1 MSNFVFFGTGGLLS
15 SICLNHVAARNLKPE
30 MVFIQK
36 SNSTIY
42 PNLTELVCQKE
53 NISYQ
58 LVDTVNNEETIQQIL
73 SFKPDFAVIASFG
86 EIFKK
91 PLIGSF
97 PIYNVHMG
105 VLPDYRG
112 AYTNFWKILEGH
124 EKYGVTVHEIDEKID
139 SGKAL
144 LIKEKDF
151 SDVIFANQFFR
162 MNYEMAAEALEE
174 VINQIRS
181 NSVETKAIST
191 EAGKYY
197 RKHTKEDMIL
207 DPNENLE
214 DLNKKIN
221 RLQFYGNPTLL
232 GKSVTESSLLFSGKV
247 DIDSFEST
255 EISDHS
261 FLLKNKSGI
270 LLIKHL

>member
-15 SICLNHVAARNLKPE
+15 SICLNHVASRNLKPK

-36 SNSTIY
+36 NDSSIY
-42 PNLTELVCQKE
+42 PNLTELVCLKE
-53 NISYQ
+53 NIDYQ
-58 LVDTVNNEETIQQIL
+58 IIETVNNEESIQQIRSL
-73 SFKPDFAVIASFG
+73 EPDFAVIASFG

-112 AYTNFWKILEGH
+112 AYTNFWKILKGH
-124 EKYGVTVHEIDEKID
+124 DTYGVTVHEIDEKID
-139 SGKAL
+139 SGNAL

-151 SDVIFANQFFR
+151 STIIFANQFFR

-174 VINQIRS
+174 VINQLRS
-181 NSVETKAIST
+181 NAVKTKAIST
-191 EAGKYY
+191 ETGKYY
-197 RKHTKEDMIL
+197 RKHSKEDMIL

-247 DIDSFEST
+247 DIDSYEVKM
-255 EISDHS
+255 ISDHS
-261 FLLKNKSGI
+261 FILKNRTGI